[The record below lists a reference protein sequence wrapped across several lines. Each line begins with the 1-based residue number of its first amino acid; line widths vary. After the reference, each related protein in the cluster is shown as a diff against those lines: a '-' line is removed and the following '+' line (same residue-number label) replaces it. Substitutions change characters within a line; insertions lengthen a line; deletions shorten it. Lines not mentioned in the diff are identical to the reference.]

1 MRLYNVDCTMRSAGP
16 QKWLPHLTGLRNLGP
31 GADRRQS
38 MQGGALEGCCVTY
51 RAWKYRCKPVD
62 CRLCHELSGYLW
74 QMAIRK
80 CSLAYGQSDSLLT
93 QPNSLESLHT
103 APILILCHSSAIA
116 EAMKGELVSSWN

>member
-16 QKWLPHLTGLRNLGP
+16 QKWLPHLTGWRNLGP

-51 RAWKYRCKPVD
+51 QAWKYRCKPVD

-80 CSLAYGQSDSLLT
+80 CSLAYGQSESLLT
-93 QPNSLESLHT
+93 QPNSLES
-103 APILILCHSSAIA
+103 
-116 EAMKGELVSSWN
+116 